1 MLRNLIVSAAGAG
14 LAVCLVVAGVQFFT
28 TEPLILHAEVF
39 EKAEAV
45 VIAPPADTAPMS
57 MPAATSA
64 VPAGHMHDDGAWE
77 PPDGLERTLYTIAAD
92 FVVGVSVSLILLG
105 AMLLKG
111 DPIDARSGLLW
122 GAAGF
127 VAVSLLPGLGLPP
140 ELPGTP
146 AADILSR
153 QAWWLATAAV
163 SAAGIFAL
171 VYSRQW
177 WVRAAAL
184 VAIVAPHVIGA
195 PKPPSFEATHPAG
208 LAGEFVVASIVVS
221 AVLWS
226 LSGLTA
232 GWLYG
237 RVAGQTQA

>member
-1 MLRNLIVSAAGAG
+1 MI
-14 LAVCLVVAGVQFFT
+14 
-28 TEPLILHAEVF
+28 
-39 EKAEAV
+39 
-45 VIAPPADTAPMS
+45 
-57 MPAATSA
+57 
-64 VPAGHMHDDGAWE
+64 
-77 PPDGLERTLYTIAAD
+77 
-92 FVVGVSVSLILLG
+92 GVSVSLILLG

-146 AADILSR
+146 AADIFSR
-153 QAWWLATAAV
+153 QAWWLGTAAV
-163 SAAGIFAL
+163 SAAAIFAL
-171 VYSRQW
+171 IYSRQW
-177 WVRAAAL
+177 WVRIAAL
-184 VAIVAPHVIGA
+184 AAIVAPHVIGA
-195 PKPPSFEATHPAG
+195 PKPPSFEATYPAG

-226 LSGLTA
+226 LSGLTV

-237 RVAGQTQA
+237 RVAGRSQA

>member
-39 EKAEAV
+39 EKADAAGV
-45 VIAPPADTAPMS
+45 APVAMPMS
-57 MPAATSA
+57 MPATTAGE
-64 VPAGHMHDDGAWE
+64 PAGE
-77 PPDGLERTLYTIAAD
+77 LERTLYTVLAD
-92 FVVGVSVSLILLG
+92 FIVGVSVSLILLG

-146 AADILSR
+146 SADLLAR
-153 QAWWLATAAV
+153 QVWWLGAAAM
-163 SAAGIFAL
+163 SAGGIFAL

-177 WVRAAAL
+177 WVRIAAL
-184 VAIVAPHVIGA
+184 AGIVAPHVIGA
-195 PKPPSFEATHPAG
+195 PAPPSFEASYPAG

-221 AVLWS
+221 ALLWS

-237 RVAGQTQA
+237 RVAAQSRA

>member
-14 LAVCLVVAGVQFFT
+14 FAVCLVVAGVQCFT

-39 EKAEAV
+39 EKAEAAN
-45 VIAPPADTAPMS
+45 APAVDAAPMS
-57 MPAATSA
+57 MPAATPVSH
-64 VPAGHMHDDGAWE
+64 VHDDGAWE
-77 PPDGLERTLYTIAAD
+77 PADGLERTLYTVLAD
-92 FVVGVSVSLILLG
+92 FAVGVSVSLILLG

-111 DPIDARSGLLW
+111 DRIDARTGLLW

-146 AADILSR
+146 AGDLLAR
-153 QAWWLATAAV
+153 QAWWLGTAAV
-163 SAAGIFAL
+163 SAVAIFAL

-177 WVRAAAL
+177 WVRIAAL
-184 VAIVAPHVIGA
+184 AAIVAPHVIGA
-195 PKPPSFEATHPAG
+195 PEPPSFEATYPAG

-221 AVLWS
+221 AILWS

-232 GWLYG
+232 GWLYA
-237 RVAGQTQA
+237 RVAGRSQA